1 MCPSAYVWYKNLN
14 QLSQDPGLS
23 RVTGLSDS
31 LRDAGHAQTWL
42 NLQCACISGT
52 RAALLLLHSSES
64 DVFRGVAAWPD
75 EKIERSKL
83 GLLAE
88 QSLNARQHQIEQG
101 ADLFRVALPITLDK
115 VLIGA
120 LAIEVSSAA
129 PTSPSATD
137 VIALLQLG
145 VGWLAAAHVT
155 GQSLIDKAATRRLT
169 LACEAVVRSNQQRAP
184 ADAAMEVVNWLLEVF
199 GCTRVSL
206 GMLHKDQ
213 VRLLAVSHAAWFD
226 PRSQFSRSIESAMD
240 EAIDQRRGTRV
251 PAPPD
256 APSGLAIAHREL
268 AGANALVSALLGG
281 AQGRATGAVLL
292 ERPGERPF
300 SVDETALL
308 NQITQ
313 LIGPILAVR
322 EQGHRWLGG
331 RVQLLS
337 ARFGERLRD
346 RRRPALRFG
355 LALAA
360 MALLAL
366 LFVNADWRITA
377 DAAIEGQQQR
387 AVVAP
392 FDGFILKAEVKAGE
406 TVTKGQA
413 LAELDRRS
421 LQLEYRRYDSESA
434 QHERRYRDALAK
446 HDRTAAGV
454 ELASMQEAEAQRA
467 LVQDKLERALI
478 TAPFAAVVVTGDL
491 SQQIGTPIEQG
502 KVLFELAPLDA
513 YRVILKVDEGDI
525 QGLRVGQP
533 GRLVLAGLTDHKLP
547 FVVKNISVAEAHDGR
562 NTFRV
567 EASMTGARAQL
578 RPGMQGVGKIE
589 AGERRLLWI
598 WTHGAWDWMT
608 LQLWRWWP

>member
-1 MCPSAYVWYKNLN
+1 MN
-14 QLSQDPGLS
+14 QLRQDSSLS
-23 RVTGLSDS
+23 NVTGQSGTLP
-31 LRDAGHAQTWL
+31 DAGNAQTWL
-42 NLQCACISGT
+42 KLQCACISGAS
-52 RAALLLLHSSES
+52 AALLLLHSPES
-64 DVFRGVAAWPD
+64 NEFQAVAAWPD
-75 EKIERSKL
+75 DKIERSHL

-88 QSLNARQHQIEQG
+88 QSLNARQHQLGQG
-101 ADLFRVALPITLDK
+101 ADVFRVALPIMLEN

-120 LAIEVSSAA
+120 LAVEVSSAA
-129 PTSPSATD
+129 PASSTATE

-145 VGWLAAAHVT
+145 VGWLVAANVQ
-155 GQSLIDKAATRRLT
+155 GQSLLDKAASKQLEI
-169 LACEAVVRSNQQRAP
+169 ACEAVVRSNQQRAP

-206 GMLHKDQ
+206 GLVHKDQ
-213 VRLLAVSHAAWFD
+213 AKLLAVSHAAWFD

-268 AGANALVSALLGG
+268 AGAHAVVSALLGG
-281 AQGRATGAVLL
+281 AKGRATGVVLL
-292 ERPGERPF
+292 ERSGERPF
-300 SVDETALL
+300 SADDAALL
-308 NQITQ
+308 NRVAQ
-313 LIGPILAVR
+313 LIGPILAAR
-322 EQGHRWLGG
+322 DQGYRWLGG
-331 RVQLLS
+331 RVQVLF
-337 ARFGERLRD
+337 ARLNERLRD

-360 MALLAL
+360 IALLAL
-366 LFVNADWRITA
+366 LFVDADWRITA
-377 DAAIEGQQQR
+377 DATIEGQQQR

-406 TVTKGQA
+406 TVRKGQT

-454 ELASMQEAEAQRA
+454 ALATMQEAEAQRA

-478 TAPFAAVVVTGDL
+478 TAPFDAVVVTGDL

-533 GRLVLAGLTDHKLP
+533 GRLVLAGLTDNKLP

-567 EASMTGARAQL
+567 EATLTGAGAQL

-598 WTHGAWDWMT
+598 WTHGAWDWLT